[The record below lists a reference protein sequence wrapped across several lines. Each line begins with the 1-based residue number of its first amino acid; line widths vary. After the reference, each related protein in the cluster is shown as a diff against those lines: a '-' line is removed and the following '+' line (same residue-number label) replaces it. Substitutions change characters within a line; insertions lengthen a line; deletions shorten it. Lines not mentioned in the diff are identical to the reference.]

1 MFVKIKMLFCIKV
14 FLLMNQ
20 KQNVPISSSWEKIPT
35 QRAQKQS
42 YINWVRRE
50 ELRKEKEEKH

>member
-1 MFVKIKMLFCIKV
+1 MLFCIKV

-35 QRAQKQS
+35 QRAQKES
-42 YINWVRRE
+42 YINWVRRG

>member
-1 MFVKIKMLFCIKV
+1 MLFCIKV